1 MKPDQIRY
9 RIIATVTVQTQDGT
23 SLIHETTPSFEVW
36 ATSFSEALIKARDI
50 ITASWHGPSKVSFVV
65 SMMDEKGNYT
75 TATEKGFDS

>member
-9 RIIATVTVQTQDGT
+9 TIIATVTVETQDGT
-23 SLIHETTPSFEVW
+23 FLVRETPSFEVW
-36 ATSFSEALIKARDI
+36 ATSFFEALMKARDI

-75 TATEKGFDS
+75 TATEKGFDK